1 VGAAAV
7 RLLCER
13 VPATGS
19 ALNDNYAGIRLTCVA
34 LEGKK
39 VHERR
44 DADCWTPPYTGAVKV
59 LVVDDE
65 DWVLETVR
73 RYLEQS
79 GFDVTTARD
88 GAAALDVFHRASP
101 DLVVLDWMLPKL
113 DGLAV
118 AAHIRETSRVPIIML
133 TARVTEQDR
142 LAGFDAGVDD
152 YVVKPFSARE
162 LEARVRA
169 VLRRSSGKESPIQE
183 AGDLRL
189 NREQRLV
196 WVRGEPVELSAMGFD
211 LLAFLITHPGRVF
224 TRLELLEAVRGETYS
239 GFERSIDSH
248 IKRLRQRIEPDPT
261 HPSYILTMFGVG
273 YRFAKGEDT

>member
-1 VGAAAV
+1 MI
-7 RLLCER
+7 
-13 VPATGS
+13 T
-19 ALNDNYAGIRLTCVA
+19 
-34 LEGKK
+34 
-39 VHERR
+39 
-44 DADCWTPPYTGAVKV
+44 KV

-65 DWVLETVR
+65 EWVLDTVR
-73 RYLEQS
+73 RYLEQAD
-79 GFDVTTARD
+79 FEVIPARD
-88 GAAALDVFHRASP
+88 GVSALEAFARTSP
-101 DLVVLDWMLPKL
+101 DLVILDWMLPRL
-113 DGLAV
+113 DGLSV
-118 AAHIRETSRVPIIML
+118 AERIRMTSAVPIIML
-133 TARVTEQDR
+133 TARVTERDR
-142 LAGFDAGVDD
+142 LAGFAVGVDD

-189 NREQRLV
+189 DREQRLV

-273 YRFAKGEDT
+273 YRFARSEDT